1 MSKSGGSVKG
11 LAYACLAAF
20 GLCCAA
26 RAATVSVSA
35 FKGTVYAPGEATLAF
50 TGVSAAHEVWVAW
63 DDADKGAD
71 MSVWAG
77 NERLGTIAAGA
88 ASATFKLPPAA
99 RPGRVARFFLLAA
112 GGTYPVE
119 YVRCDGQQ
127 YVNTGIFPD
136 PHVAVS
142 MDFKLNSTWPRQQR
156 TFGVGTSAYTFASY
170 VNGSSLWGWSAK
182 DGDGNWSSSG
192 NMVSLLRTK
201 ITLDMHNDVYTIDVD
216 DVELNYT
223 YKPTSTTSVR
233 NGQTKTGNWPIA
245 LMGTMLNAAG
255 TSATSYA
262 HLNCYG
268 TTISLTNVV
277 VRKFEPYVSAG
288 VAGLMDTAN
297 NVFYP
302 SATAVELFAGGRRAG
317 VLDAT
322 ASEPFDL
329 AGARTE
335 DVFADAYI
343 WMRGMA
349 IDKNGN
355 GVLDTDEMTNS
366 LNTVALPSTVYGATG
381 HRPVISN
388 ELVNLP
394 GRGVSR
400 RMQTLYFPQDVAW
413 TNEARTLGVAY
424 PCSVT
429 CGSPLTGF
437 GSHYTWFMR
446 FRPDLSEPLLST
458 QWILGFGY
466 GGSKGMMMGFNG
478 DSTKGRE
485 LRIYTPEGSWN
496 TGLVVT
502 NYEGWIDFAVTV
514 DGQKMSV
521 YKIQEAAKM
530 RDSVGVTNG
539 LVQYAERI
547 YPATRDLTPNAGSA
561 LRFGVEAVSSS
572 TFAMPAPASG
582 NNYYKAF
589 RGSIQQFACWKRALT
604 EQEVLAAMGWPRA
617 DVWRVGIENDATT
630 EFGGTA
636 PAEGIVVDGETWPFP
651 KGGLAAGASAT
662 FAFPLTA
669 NWDDLLAQTFRWKST
684 SDSGEGTLAVA
695 VNGTSVGARTVRAG
709 AWQTWFV
716 PQKLLWAGTNTLTVT
731 RADGGAGAL
740 KLDSAVL
747 GGGWQVGTKNGV
759 WDVFNQEG
767 NALLDYH
774 VADGNMRDVRRVLHY
789 TNVTCRLKHR
799 MYIHSVTPAPL
810 AGEFDWMFHFSTG
823 AYNGSAGTI
832 LGVDL
837 DGTRILTQPA
847 PGIAKTWSAT
857 IPREMMTAG
866 EHVFKIVNEGNAPT
880 YISVDSIQL
889 EPIAPPSGTFLIMR

>member
-1 MSKSGGSVKG
+1 MKRMSFVFT
-11 LAYACLAAF
+11 LAAV
-20 GLCCAA
+20 AA
-26 RAATVSVSA
+26 SATLPAATVSVSS
-35 FKGTVYAPGEATLAF
+35 FKGTVYSPGEATLAF
-50 TGVSAAHEVWVAW
+50 SGVSAAQEVWVAW
-63 DDADKGAD
+63 DDEDKGDD
-71 MSVWAG
+71 MSAWAK
-77 NERLGTIAAGA
+77 NERLGTIVAGA
-88 ASATFKLPPAA
+88 TSASYKLPPDA
-99 RPGRVARFFLLAA
+99 RSGRVARFFLLPA

-119 YVRCDGQQ
+119 YVRCDGKQ
-127 YVNTGIFPD
+127 YINTGVFPD

-142 MDFKLNSTWPRQQR
+142 MDFKLNSVWPRQQR
-156 TFGVGTSAYTFASY
+156 SFGVNTSVYTFASY
-170 VNGSSLWGWSAK
+170 INGSSLWAWSAK
-182 DGDGNWSSSG
+182 DGEGNWTSSG

-201 ITLDMHNDVYTIDVD
+201 ITIDMHNDMYTIDVD
-216 DVELNYT
+216 DVELDYT
-223 YKPTSTTSVR
+223 NKPTTITSVR

-245 LMGTMLNAAG
+245 LMAGMANAAG
-255 TSATSYA
+255 TSANNNA

-277 VRKFEPYVSAG
+277 VRNFTPYVSAG
-288 VAGLMDTAN
+288 VAGLMDSVN
-297 NVFYP
+297 NTFYP
-302 SATAVELFAGGRRAG
+302 SATANELFAGGRHEG
-317 VLDAT
+317 VSGAV

-355 GVLDTDEMTNS
+355 GVLDNNEITNS

-413 TNEARTLGVAY
+413 TNADQTLGVAY

-429 CGSPLTGF
+429 CGTPLTGF
-437 GSHYTWFMR
+437 DSHYTWYVR
-446 FRPDLSEPLLST
+446 FRPEFSEPLLTT
-458 QWILGFGY
+458 QWMLGFGY
-466 GGSKGMMMGFNG
+466 GSSKGMMMGLSG

-485 LRIYTPEGSWN
+485 VRIYTADGNWN

-502 NYEGWIDFAVTV
+502 NYTGWIDFAVTV
-514 DGQKMSV
+514 NGQKVSV

-530 RDSVGVTNG
+530 RDSAGVTNG
-539 LVQYAERI
+539 LMQYAEKT
-547 YPATRDLTPNAGSA
+547 YASTRDLTPNAGTV
-561 LRFGVEAVSSS
+561 LRFGVETVSSNP
-572 TFAMPAPASG
+572 FAMPAPASG

-589 RGSIQQFACWKRALT
+589 RGSIQQFACWKRTLT

-636 PAEGIVVDGETWPFP
+636 PAGGIVVDGETWPFP

-669 NWDDLLAQTFRWKST
+669 KWDNLLAQTFRWKAT
-684 SDSGEGTLAVA
+684 SDSSEGRLAVT
-695 VNGTSVGARTVRAG
+695 VNGKSAGVRTVRAG
-709 AWQTWFV
+709 KWQKWFV
-716 PQKLLWAGTNTLTVT
+716 PQKLLKTGTNTLTVT
-731 RADGGAGAL
+731 RTDGGTGAL

-747 GGGWQVGTKNGV
+747 GGGWQVGLKDGTWNT
-759 WDVFNQEG
+759 FNQEG
-767 NALLDYH
+767 NALLDYY
-774 VADGNMRDVRRVLHY
+774 VADGNMRDVRRVMHH
-789 TNVTCRLKHR
+789 TNTACRLKHR
-799 MYIHSVTPAPL
+799 MYVHAVTPAPL
-810 AGEFDWMFHFSTG
+810 AGEYDWMFHFSTG

-832 LGVDL
+832 LGVDM

-847 PGIAKTWSAT
+847 PGIAQTWSAT

-866 EHVFKIVNEGNAPT
+866 EHVFKLVNEGNAST

-889 EPIAPPSGTFLIMR
+889 EPIAPSNGTFLMVR

>member
-1 MSKSGGSVKG
+1 MKKLMLSIAF
-11 LAYACLAAF
+11 LAVAAQ
-20 GLCCAA
+20 
-26 RAATVSVSA
+26 AATVLVSG
-35 FKGTVYAPGEATLAF
+35 FTGTVYAPGAVTLTF
-50 TGVSAAHEVWVAW
+50 SGVSAAQEVWVAW
-63 DDADKGAD
+63 DDVDKGAD
-71 MSVWAG
+71 MSAWAG
-77 NERLGTIAAGA
+77 NERLGTIAANA
-88 ASATFKLPPAA
+88 TSATFKLPPDA
-99 RPGRVARFFLLAA
+99 RQGRAARFFLLSAD
-112 GGTYPVE
+112 GTYPVE
-119 YVRCDGQQ
+119 YVRCDGKQ
-127 YVNTGIFPD
+127 YVNTGVFPD

-170 VNGSSLWGWSAK
+170 INGSSLWGWAAK
-182 DGDGNWSSSG
+182 DSDGNWSSSG
-192 NMVSLLRTK
+192 NMVSLLRTT

-216 DVELNYT
+216 DVELDYT

-233 NGQTKTGNWPIA
+233 NGQTKTGNWPLA
-245 LMGTMLNAAG
+245 LMASMANAAG
-255 TSATSYA
+255 TSANNNA

-268 TTISLTNVV
+268 ASVSLTNVV
-277 VRKFEPYVSAG
+277 VRNFTPYVSAG
-288 VAGLMDTAN
+288 VAGLMDMAN
-297 NVFYP
+297 NMFYP
-302 SATAVELFAGGRRAG
+302 SATANELFAGGRRTG
-317 VLDAT
+317 VSDAT

-355 GVLDTDEMTNS
+355 GALDNNEITNS

-400 RMQTLYFPQDVAW
+400 RMQTLYFPQDIVW

-429 CGSPLTGF
+429 CGTPLTGF
-437 GSHYTWFMR
+437 DSHYTWFMR
-446 FRPDLSEPLLST
+446 FRPELSQPLLTT
-458 QWILGFGY
+458 QWMLGFGY
-466 GGSKGMMMGFNG
+466 GSSKGMMMGLSG
-478 DSTKGRE
+478 DSTKGRVFC
-485 LRIYTPEGSWN
+485 IYTADGSWN

-502 NYEGWIDFAVTV
+502 NYSGWVDFAVTV
-514 DGQKMSV
+514 DGQKVSV

-530 RDSVGVTNG
+530 KDAAGVTNG
-539 LVQYAERI
+539 LVQYAEKT
-547 YPATRDLTPNAGSA
+547 YASTRNLTPNAGTV
-561 LRFGVEAVSSS
+561 LRFGVETVSSS
-572 TFAMPAPASG
+572 AFAMPAPASG

-630 EFGGTA
+630 EFGGTV
-636 PAEGIVVDGETWPFP
+636 PAGGIVVDGETWPFP
-651 KGGLAAGASAT
+651 KSLAAGASAT

-669 NWDDLLAQTFRWKST
+669 NWDNLLAQTFRWKAT
-684 SDSGEGTLAVA
+684 SDSGEGMLAVS
-695 VNGTSVGARTVRAG
+695 VNGKALGVRTVKAG
-709 AWQTWFV
+709 KWQKWFV
-716 PQKLLWAGTNTLTVT
+716 PQKLFKTGTNTLTVT
-731 RADGGAGAL
+731 RADGGTGAL

-747 GGGWQVGTKNGV
+747 GGGWQVGTKNGA

-774 VADGNMRDVRRVLHY
+774 VADGNMRDVRRVLHH

-799 MYIHSVTPAPL
+799 MYFHSVTPAPL

-823 AYNGSAGTI
+823 AYNGSDGTI

-847 PGIAKTWSAT
+847 PGIAKSYSAM
-857 IPREMMTAG
+857 IPREMLTAG

-880 YISVDSIQL
+880 YISLDSIQL
-889 EPIAPPSGTFLIMR
+889 EPIEPPSGTFLIMR